1 MKQAKEYYENE
12 LDSQV
17 QMVMEEFKNYKDEE
31 LIYQMVNED
40 IASLLMRK
48 EQDILDI

>member
-1 MKQAKEYYENE
+1 
-12 LDSQV
+12 
-17 QMVMEEFKNYKDEE
+17 MEELNTYKEEE

-48 EQDILDI
+48 E